1 MSNKSKREKFLNEFC
16 KKKGWNP
23 NELTTGQMLIIS
35 KDIGYDNPI
44 INIFEK
50 GKTT

>member
-1 MSNKSKREKFLNEFC
+1 MSNKEKREKFLKEFC
-16 KKKGWNP
+16 KKMGWNP

-35 KDIGYDNPI
+35 KNSGYSKPI